1 MKFNLFQAPIVI
13 VIFTVH
19 SAVFGFESCDI
30 ATEKTATLL
39 YDEAL
44 LVLDNNS
51 TKTTVEF
58 NAICSNCYKCLTQP
72 CVNATVGSL
81 SYAKISTRFP
91 FRYDVVDVT
100 SKTKICSD
108 TFHFGEHGHYQLV
121 VNDASCSKI
130 EIVKKPIFTYLPLV
144 VLFSIILVLMVS
156 FVLLNLAIQKYNSTR
171 MISYESI
178 PTDDLTEHSFTRSNS
193 SHKSY
198 GSLHNNKQSIS
209 VGNNSGKY
217 QNSGKYMGAVTLDN
231 EQEGKSTKRL
241 RSLDTFRG
249 ISIVVM
255 IFVNYGGGKYWFF
268 NHSKWNGLTV
278 ADLVFP
284 WFIFIMGA
292 SIFISCRSMRRKT
305 IPKITI
311 TKKIIVR
318 SIKLFALGLFINN
331 GKDYEHWRIPGVLQ
345 RFALSYLVVA
355 ILNVWCSPEEETVN
369 THYHYDW
376 RDSFRDLT
384 WFPLQHFIM
393 LILLVVYLCL
403 TFLLPVP
410 GCKTGYL
417 GPGGL
422 SDNGTH
428 TGCTGGAA
436 AYIDRKI
443 FGLNHMYNSPT
454 CRHPYKCG
462 PHDPE
467 GFLGVIPSILMT
479 YFGLMAARMLFMY
492 SRPKSHIKRWMIWA
506 LIMGAIAI
514 GLCGGKKD
522 GGLIPINKNLWSIS
536 FICATAAMAFVLL
549 IVCYV
554 TIDVKK
560 WWSGAPFYFA
570 GMNAIM
576 LYCGHEILS
585 GYFPFDFNNNGQHDE
600 LLTQAAVGT
609 GVWLIIAYSCFKSDI
624 FWKV

>member
-178 PTDDLTEHSFTRSNS
+178 EDSQESERKSFES
-193 SHKSY
+193 SSKY
-198 GSLHNNKQSIS
+198 GSIPPHEHKLS
-209 VGNNSGKY
+209 VASLSHSLNSNQKVP
-217 QNSGKYMGAVTLDN
+217 A
-231 EQEGKSTKRL
+231 RL
-241 RSLDTFRG
+241 GSLDTFRG